1 MVATFL
7 ISEKGKKRHHIVSHF
22 GQLFWDHDTRA
33 YEYQAT
39 KVLVLTLKCSFA
51 TLKEGPSHLFEGLR

>member
-7 ISEKGKKRHHIVSHF
+7 VSEKGKKRHYMVSHF
-22 GQLFWDHDTRA
+22 GLLFWDRDTRA

-39 KVLVLTLKCSFA
+39 KVLVLSLKS
-51 TLKEGPSHLFEGLR
+51 K